1 MKKFFIMVLSIIVI
15 VGGVLFYRF
24 KTRKFL
30 NFNLESISIEQA
42 TESDFRNSPSKDN
55 KNEEPLDYFDIVF
68 SIRAKNTSK
77 NLCTDNIVPHIIL
90 PKELKSNGYIDIGLN
105 PLSSTDEIILPGHE
119 KGFPYKLFVK
129 KGKYLKEELLK
140 FLRECKFKVNIVSF
154 KKTKLQFLTY
164 GGSVDYIE

>member
-1 MKKFFIMVLSIIVI
+1 MELNS
-15 VGGVLFYRF
+15 L
-24 KTRKFL
+24 T

-42 TESDFRNSPSKDN
+42 TESDFSNSLSKDN

-105 PLSSTDEIILPGHE
+105 SLSSTDEIILPGHE

-129 KGKYLKEELLK
+129 KGKYSKEELLK

-154 KKTKLQFLTY
+154 KKLNYSF
-164 GGSVDYIE
+164 

>member
-1 MKKFFIMVLSIIVI
+1 MKKFFIMVLSIIII

-42 TESDFRNSPSKDN
+42 TESDFSNSLSKDN

-90 PKELKSNGYIDIGLN
+90 
-105 PLSSTDEIILPGHE
+105 
-119 KGFPYKLFVK
+119 
-129 KGKYLKEELLK
+129 
-140 FLRECKFKVNIVSF
+140 
-154 KKTKLQFLTY
+154 TKN
-164 GGSVDYIE
+164 

>member
-1 MKKFFIMVLSIIVI
+1 MELNS
-15 VGGVLFYRF
+15 L
-24 KTRKFL
+24 T

-42 TESDFRNSPSKDN
+42 TESDFSNSLSKDN
-55 KNEEPLDYFDIVF
+55 KNEEPLDYDIVF

-129 KGKYLKEELLK
+129 KGKYSKEELLK

>member
-1 MKKFFIMVLSIIVI
+1 MELNS
-15 VGGVLFYRF
+15 L
-24 KTRKFL
+24 T

-42 TESDFRNSPSKDN
+42 TESDFSNSLSKDN

-77 NLCTDNIVPHIIL
+77 NLCTDNIVPNIIL

-129 KGKYLKEELLK
+129 KGKYSKEELLK

>member
-1 MKKFFIMVLSIIVI
+1 MELNS
-15 VGGVLFYRF
+15 L
-24 KTRKFL
+24 T

-42 TESDFRNSPSKDN
+42 TESDFSNSLSKDN

-129 KGKYLKEELLK
+129 KGKYSKEELLK
-140 FLRECKFKVNIVSF
+140 FWLCHNKQLINSHFYRGALKLPYKFE
-154 KKTKLQFLTY
+154 L
-164 GGSVDYIE
+164 

>member
-42 TESDFRNSPSKDN
+42 TESYFSNSLSKDN

-68 SIRAKNTSK
+68 SIRVKNTSK

-129 KGKYLKEELLK
+129 KGKYSKEELLK

>member
-1 MKKFFIMVLSIIVI
+1 MELNS
-15 VGGVLFYRF
+15 L
-24 KTRKFL
+24 T
-30 NFNLESISIEQA
+30 NFNLENISIEQA
-42 TESDFRNSPSKDN
+42 TESDFSNSPSKDN

-68 SIRAKNTSK
+68 SIRAENTSK

-129 KGKYLKEELLK
+129 KGKYSKEELLK
-140 FLRECKFKVNIVSF
+140 LLKECKFKVNIVSF
-154 KKTKLQFLTY
+154 KKTKMQFLTY
-164 GGSVDYIE
+164 GGSVEYIE

>member
-1 MKKFFIMVLSIIVI
+1 MELNS
-15 VGGVLFYRF
+15 L
-24 KTRKFL
+24 T

-42 TESDFRNSPSKDN
+42 TESDFSNSLSKDN

-77 NLCTDNIVPHIIL
+77 NLCTDNIVPHVIL

-129 KGKYLKEELLK
+129 KGKYSKEELLK

>member
-1 MKKFFIMVLSIIVI
+1 M
-15 VGGVLFYRF
+15 F
-24 KTRKFL
+24 KMELNSLT

-42 TESDFRNSPSKDN
+42 TESDFSNSLSKDN

-129 KGKYLKEELLK
+129 KGKYSKEELLK